1 MDRWNKR
8 KKPLRGRNFDSQHLK
23 TLNNESS
30 NSQEDTGPQ
39 VELENLW
46 VLWPW
51 RGGVNFT
58 FVRFFFS
65 PFVKKA
71 FLLWF
76 NFNFNFENPDPAGN
90 VINRLEKEICLRPV
104 TPRNLAKRA
113 RNFPAQR
120 GRWSFP
126 PFNPFRGLVR
136 QEWRGACCHFGRLE
150 GARWVSPGN
159 IGRAPSDKGK
169 KKGERNE
176 KSKSREEG
184 RRRAGYE
191 GQ

>member
-126 PFNPFRGLVR
+126 LQSIQRLSQARMEGGMLSLWEIGGGEMGLTWQHWTCTFR
-136 QEWRGACCHFGRLE
+136 
-150 GARWVSPGN
+150 
-159 IGRAPSDKGK
+159 
-169 KKGERNE
+169 
-176 KSKSREEG
+176 
-184 RRRAGYE
+184 
-191 GQ
+191 